1 MKRNCEICNGLKNN
15 KIYHQ
20 RFILPTQYYFHS
32 GYDVVIC
39 EECGFVFADN
49 IPDQAFFETYYKEM
63 SKKTFYIKNKIFKK
77 EKNSNYEKE
86 MNKRLTYS
94 FSCFR
99 KYLSKEDK
107 ILDLGCYTGEL
118 MKIVKDHGYK
128 NLIGVD
134 PSDYA
139 VNIAKARYGIK
150 VVKASIFD
158 DLSYLGKFDFIIINH
173 VLEHIQN
180 LSEFLQKI
188 KKLLNGKGKI
198 YIETPDADNFFIS
211 QSNKYLPEHQE
222 AFQQFSVEHINYF
235 TKNSIYN
242 LMKLNGFLKLKLQS
256 KVSVIAIL
264 SSVWKTQEINKDLSS
279 SKKLAQYIKSSK
291 KLLSE
296 LQAKIDQINKSHKEI
311 YVWGAGIHTQKLL
324 ALTNLIK
331 TKIRVFVDTN
341 PNYHQAKLINKPIIS
356 PERLIKKPTL
366 PILISSKA
374 YQEDIRKQIQRLG
387 LKNEVLTLYGTH
399 DL

>member
-1 MKRNCEICNGLKNN
+1 MYILMKRNCEICNGSKNK

-20 RFILPTQYYFHS
+20 QFILPTQYYFHS

-39 EECGFVFADN
+39 EKCGFAFADN

-63 SKKTFYIKNKIFKK
+63 SKKTFYIKNKVFKK

-86 MNKRLTYS
+86 MNKRLIYS

-99 KYLSKEDK
+99 KFLNKEDR

-118 MKIVKDHGYK
+118 MKILKDHGYK

-139 VNIAKARYGIK
+139 VKVAKARYGIK
-150 VVKASIFD
+150 AVKASIFD
-158 DLSYLGKFDFIIINH
+158 DLGHLGKFDFIIINH
-173 VLEHIQN
+173 ILEHIKN

-188 KKLLNGKGKI
+188 KNLLDFKGKV

-222 AFQQFSVEHINYF
+222 AFQQFSVEHINFF
-235 TKNSIYN
+235 TKKSIYN

-264 SSVWKTQEINKDLSS
+264 SSVWKTQEIDKDISIE
-279 SKKLAQYIKSSK
+279 KKLAVYVKNSK
-291 KLLSE
+291 KLLSK
-296 LQAKIDQINKSHKEI
+296 LQVKIDQINKSHKEI

-331 TKIRVFVDTN
+331 TNIRAFVDTN
-341 PNYHQAKLINKPIIS
+341 PNYHQAKLIGKSIIS
-356 PERLIKKPTL
+356 PNKLAKEINL
-366 PILISSKA
+366 PILISSKG
-374 YQEDIRKQIQRLG
+374 YQENIKKQIQGLG
-387 LKNEVLTLYGTH
+387 LKNKVLTLY
-399 DL
+399 

>member
-1 MKRNCEICNGLKNN
+1 MKRLCEICYSSKNK

-39 EECGFVFADN
+39 EKCGFAFADN

-63 SKKTFYIKNKIFKK
+63 SKKTFYIKNKVFKK

-86 MNKRLTYS
+86 MNKRLIYS

-99 KYLSKEDK
+99 KFLNKEDR

-118 MKIVKDHGYK
+118 MKILKDHGYK
-128 NLIGVD
+128 NLIGID

-139 VNIAKARYGIK
+139 VKVAKARYGIK

-158 DLSYLGKFDFIIINH
+158 DLGHLGKFDFIIINH
-173 VLEHIQN
+173 ILEHIKN

-188 KKLLNGKGKI
+188 KNLLNFKGKV

-222 AFQQFSVEHINYF
+222 AFQQFSVEHINFF
-235 TKNSIYN
+235 TKKSTYN

-264 SSVWKTQEINKDLSS
+264 SSVWKIQEISKDISS
-279 SKKLAQYIKSSK
+279 EKKLTDYIKNSK
-291 KLLSE
+291 KLLSK
-296 LQAKIDQINKSHKEI
+296 LQVKIDQINKNHKEI
-311 YVWGAGIHTQKLL
+311 YIWGAGIHTQKLL

-331 TKIRVFVDTN
+331 TKIRAFVDTN
-341 PNYHQAKLINKPIIS
+341 PSYHQAKLISRPIIS
-356 PERLIKKPTL
+356 PNKLVKEANL
-366 PILISSKA
+366 PILISSKG
-374 YQEDIRKQIQRLG
+374 YQEDIVNQIKKMG
-387 LKNEVLTLYGTH
+387 LKNDVLTLY
-399 DL
+399 